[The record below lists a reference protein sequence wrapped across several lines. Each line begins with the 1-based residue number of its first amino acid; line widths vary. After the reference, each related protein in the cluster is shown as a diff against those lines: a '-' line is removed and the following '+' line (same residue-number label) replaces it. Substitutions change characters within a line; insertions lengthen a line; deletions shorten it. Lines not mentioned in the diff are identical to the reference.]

1 MGLFGY
7 SEKDYNK
14 QSGDYKA
21 RLQNIMDNTYDRG
34 VDNFGVGKVISGLMV
49 MIDRIKYNKSGKDY
63 KAVDQA
69 ISNLLTK
76 MEEDAM
82 NKRFSSL
89 ISRADN
95 LRKELDQSRRYGKN
109 AFTDDERQAEDTMA
123 KARGGIYDAL
133 NQLDVIEKKK
143 AALIEKA
150 AKVSDA
156 ERQKIKVDYNALD
169 ATAQRLN
176 REVAAWTSRYNT
188 AVQVVNTRAL
198 GGLASQLES
207 AQVCD
212 VRSFEKEMADIAN
225 TLEKEMSKDAELNE
239 GITDFGST
247 IDSALGTS
255 NQGSSGFDALVENQ
269 INQNIQSEAGSFTPG
284 AQNSAQA
291 ESDDPFTRAM
301 SGKF

>member
-7 SEKDYNK
+7 NEKDYNK
-14 QSGDYKA
+14 QSEDFKS
-21 RLQNIMDNTYDRG
+21 RLQNIMENTYDRG
-34 VDNFGVGKVISGLMV
+34 VDNFGVGKVIGGLMI
-49 MIDRIKYNKSGKDY
+49 MIDKIKYNKAGKDH
-63 KAVDQA
+63 KVVDQI
-69 ISNLLTK
+69 ISDLLTK

-109 AFTDDERQAEDTMA
+109 AFTADERQAEDTMA

-133 NQLDVIEKKK
+133 NQLGEIEKKK
-143 AALIEKA
+143 AALIERA
-150 AKVSDA
+150 SKVGDA

-198 GGLASQLES
+198 GGLASELES

-212 VRSFEKEMADIAN
+212 ARAFEKEMADIAN
-225 TLEKEMSKDAELNE
+225 SLEKQMGLDATINE
-239 GITDFGST
+239 GVTDFNSSV
-247 IDSALGTS
+247 DSALGTS
-255 NQGSSGFDALVENQ
+255 NQGSSSFDALVEDAKNERIKQ
-269 INQNIQSEAGSFTPG
+269 EAGPFSVSSSSGTSV
-284 AQNSAQA
+284 AN
-291 ESDDPFTRAM
+291 DPFEMAM
-301 SGKF
+301 NSRN